1 MPVEHR
7 VGDLFGQPDVN
18 AIGHGV
24 NTKGVMGAGIAV
36 LFRRKFPDMYKQ
48 YVLWCDTGLL
58 KPGGCIPWEAAPDGF
73 SGTTFV
79 FNIASQN
86 EPGAD
91 ATEAWLAA
99 GLDAAIW
106 QARKI
111 GLTALAVPRIAA
123 GIGGLT
129 WDQVKA
135 VFERVVSYH
144 PAFTLVVVSLPGADS

>member
-1 MPVEHR
+1 MIEYR
-7 VGDLFGQPDVN
+7 EGDLFGQPDVE

-36 LFRRKFPDMYKQ
+36 LFRRKYPDMYKQ
-48 YVLWCDTGLL
+48 YVLWCDTGTLE
-58 KPGGCIPWEAAPDGF
+58 PGGVMPWEGEDKF
-73 SGTTFV
+73 I

-91 ATEAWLAA
+91 ATVEWLNDGVRTAVA
-99 GLDAAIW
+99 

-111 GLTALAVPRIAA
+111 GLTKLAVPRIAA

-129 WDQVKA
+129 WEQVQEVFNA
-135 VFERVVSYH
+135 VGSSYID
-144 PAFTLVVVSLPGADS
+144 FTLVVVSLPGADG

>member
-7 VGDLFGQPDVN
+7 EGDLFAQPDVK
-18 AIGHGV
+18 AVGHGV

-36 LFRRKFPDMYKQ
+36 LFRRKYPDMYRQ

-58 KPGGCIPWEAAPDGF
+58 KPGTCLPWETKEPVDNTQF
-73 SGTTFV
+73 I

-91 ATEAWLAA
+91 ASETWLAS
-99 GLDAAIW
+99 GLDHAI
-106 QARKI
+106 QQCRKLGI
-111 GLTALAVPRIAA
+111 DKLAVPRIAA

-129 WDQVKA
+129 WDQVKTI
-135 VFERVVSYH
+135 FERVVSYH
-144 PAFTLVVVSLPGADS
+144 GPFTLVVVSLPGADS